1 MVSFG
6 AHFDPLV
13 PFGINNLSL
22 RSAPGSSAAS
32 HVGSFNDLGARGVR
46 LRHPL
51 RNKKRLASL
60 RAVRQMTSAAMR
72 LIGDDK
78 GRLSEKRMEQIGDD
92 NFAAKILG
100 IMTSRRTVAATI
112 GR

>member
-1 MVSFG
+1 
-6 AHFDPLV
+6 
-13 PFGINNLSL
+13 
-22 RSAPGSSAAS
+22 
-32 HVGSFNDLGARGVR
+32 
-46 LRHPL
+46 
-51 RNKKRLASL
+51 
-60 RAVRQMTSAAMR
+60 MTSAAMR